1 MKTLAVVMAT
11 FVVLA
16 MVTKEFTWKTRV
28 LLIGVIVAMMFM
40 LSR

>member
-1 MKTLAVVMAT
+1 MKTLAVVMAA

-16 MVTKEFTWKTRV
+16 LVTREFNWKTRV